1 MQEPSHTQAAISPT
15 QHEIKHVAQT
25 TCCIVG
31 AGPAGAILALL
42 LARQG
47 IPVMLLEAHMD
58 FDRAFRG
65 DTIHPAVLTILDE
78 LGLADRLLQMPHT
91 EIHSISAQT
100 STGTVTFGSFESL
113 KTKYPYIALIPQ
125 ADFLQFIVTEAS
137 RYPSFQL
144 VMGAQVDALLE
155 AHDGHITGVRY
166 RGPDGYCEVHA
177 ILTVGADGRFSRIR
191 KLAGFTPTTMSPPMD
206 VLWFRLSQRPG
217 DGEQPF
223 GRFIKGHI
231 IVTLKRYDH
240 WQLGL
245 VIPKGGYQQ
254 IHASGLEQFR
264 ASIAEAAPAFADRVD
279 ELQEWKQVSVLS
291 VEANRVRR
299 WYRPGLLL
307 IGDAAHV
314 MSPVGGV
321 GINYAIQDAVVA
333 SNVLSGKLK
342 YGVAQVQDLAKVQ
355 RERELPTRAIQA
367 LQNLL
372 QRQFLARALNT
383 QQMPR
388 FSSVARF
395 LFRFP
400 LLRSLPARLIALGL
414 NQAHVRQELEK

>member
-125 ADFLQFIVTEAS
+125 AGFLQFIVTEAS

-166 RGPDGYCEVHA
+166 RGPDGYCEV
-177 ILTVGADGRFSRIR
+177 
-191 KLAGFTPTTMSPPMD
+191 
-206 VLWFRLSQRPG
+206 
-217 DGEQPF
+217 
-223 GRFIKGHI
+223 
-231 IVTLKRYDH
+231 
-240 WQLGL
+240 
-245 VIPKGGYQQ
+245 
-254 IHASGLEQFR
+254 
-264 ASIAEAAPAFADRVD
+264 
-279 ELQEWKQVSVLS
+279 
-291 VEANRVRR
+291 
-299 WYRPGLLL
+299 
-307 IGDAAHV
+307 
-314 MSPVGGV
+314 
-321 GINYAIQDAVVA
+321 
-333 SNVLSGKLK
+333 
-342 YGVAQVQDLAKVQ
+342 
-355 RERELPTRAIQA
+355 
-367 LQNLL
+367 
-372 QRQFLARALNT
+372 
-383 QQMPR
+383 
-388 FSSVARF
+388 
-395 LFRFP
+395 
-400 LLRSLPARLIALGL
+400 
-414 NQAHVRQELEK
+414 